1 MSRDPRHVIAGLL
14 DTHQPRSLLLLSPDP
29 HGEWRQWC
37 QLHCSGELIA
47 ITSAPLTA
55 LEQLGRVDMVLIIGL
70 IETLDKDD
78 GELVIGRL
86 RNVHTEHIY
95 VLIGDDP
102 RWRDTD
108 WYGLA
113 MQRVERFAI
122 DNSTLSLY
130 GYDLAT
136 YNRVRS
142 WNNPRYWANP
152 DNWNRYWW

>member
-1 MSRDPRHVIAGLL
+1 MSRDPRHVIADLL
-14 DTHQPRSLLLLSPDP
+14 ETHQPQSLLLLSPDP
-29 HGEWRQWC
+29 HAEWKQWC
-37 QLHCSGELIA
+37 QPHAGETIA
-47 ITSAPLTA
+47 ITAEPLAA
-55 LEQLGRVDMVLIIGL
+55 LEPLGRVDMALVIGM
-70 IETLDKDD
+70 IETLDKGS
-78 GELVIGRL
+78 GEQVIGRL

-102 RWRDTD
+102 RWHDTD
-108 WYGLA
+108 WFGLA

-122 DNSTLSLY
+122 DGCALTLY